1 MNFRLPILDFRL
13 RRSMSKIFSIRVLG
27 SHSDNRKPVLS
38 EAEGSKTCAE
48 LRRSSQNLR
57 WRRIFAIGFA
67 FSIYGAVAHSQT
79 AKVVRIGFLGPNSA
93 ASTSSRMESLRAGLR
108 DLGYVEGKNLVIESR
123 WADGNYDRLPDLA
136 TELVGLK
143 VDLILTSGTPGTR
156 AARSATTTIP
166 IIMVTSGDPVAV
178 GLVASLARPGGNI
191 TGSSNFAPELS
202 AKRVE
207 LIKEAF
213 PATQRVGVIFNPDN
227 SINDRNL
234 SAMEQTSKALKLGLQ
249 KFGVRSADDFKNAYS
264 AMAKRRVDAVAL
276 PEDDFLSA
284 TNDQVVDLVSKQR
297 LPSIG
302 RAEFAEAG
310 GIIGYAVNFFDL
322 YRRAAVFVDKIVKGA
337 NPGDLPVEQP
347 RKFDFIVNLKAAKQ
361 IGLTIPPNVLVRA
374 DKVIK

>member
-1 MNFRLPILDFRL
+1 VTKIILAITFA
-13 RRSMSKIFSIRVLG
+13 SAIS
-27 SHSDNRKPVLS
+27 LS
-38 EAEGSKTCAE
+38 VCRTEA
-48 LRRSSQNLR
+48 QP
-57 WRRIFAIGFA
+57 
-67 FSIYGAVAHSQT
+67 

-156 AARSATTTIP
+156 AAKSATTTIP

-191 TGSSNFAPELS
+191 TGLSNFAPELS

-234 SAMEQTSKALKLGLQ
+234 GAMEQTSKALKLGFQ
-249 KFGVRSADDFKNAYS
+249 KFAVRSADDFKGAYS
-264 AMAKRRVDAVAL
+264 AMAKQRVGAVAL

-284 TNDQVVDLVSKQR
+284 TNDQVVEVVSKLR

-310 GIIGYAVNFFDL
+310 GIIGYAVNFFDQ
-322 YRRAAVFVDKIVKGA
+322 YRRAATYVDKILKGA
-337 NPGDLPVEQP
+337 KSADLPVEQP

-361 IGLTIPPNVLVRA
+361 IGLTIPPSLLAKA
-374 DKVIK
+374 DKVIR